1 MKTIKLIAA
10 MAIISLF
17 SSSCITYR
25 GSCPTTDKYFFYRQQ
40 GTGPFLGHRY

>member
-1 MKTIKLIAA
+1 MKAIKLIAV

-40 GTGPFLGHRY
+40 NVRLFLYK